1 MTTRPI
7 GADGRYYKKAHLRFL
22 EGTHDQNPVSKIALQ
37 ASIDALG
44 DAVEMT
50 NNNYARAMSELA
62 YMKIVAAD
70 SGLFSANETIGWLQE
85 AVDGAEAAVN
95 LQDHDYITHWVKG
108 FVLCNTGSEP
118 DFCLGLKSWETAK
131 ERFRHQTDPSDRRS
145 GFRIEYAEQ
154 LVYAGEYDKA
164 EIEVEAALKIPDWHR
179 WIAAFVYFYR
189 KKFPEALEQLDSIE
203 EPDKLFE
210 VHTLRA
216 AIHEKIIEAGPS
228 EENRKYSEAQSIESM
243 KKFAEVGKAFYES
256 ELKKENAVEEN
267 QIEKVFLKELSDSGF
282 LNDGRTED
290 SMLWRKS
297 LASAYVR
304 SRENLGELINIK
316 YLDDDVAL
324 ATVIVLITPEDKYP
338 DGHSTSSTTPS
349 ES

>member
-7 GADGRYYKKAHLRFL
+7 GADGKYYKKAHLRFL
-22 EGTHDQNPVSKIALQ
+22 EGTRDQNPVSKASLQ
-37 ASIDALG
+37 ASIDALSE
-44 DAVEMT
+44 AAEMT

-62 YMKIVAAD
+62 YMKIVASD
-70 SGLFSANETIGWLQE
+70 SGMFSASETIGWLQE

-118 DFCLGLKSWETAK
+118 DFCLGMKSWETAK

-189 KKFPEALEQLDSIE
+189 NKLPVALEQLDLIE
-203 EPDKLFE
+203 EPDQLFE
-210 VHTLRA
+210 VHSLRA
-216 AIHEKIIEAGPS
+216 AIHEKIIITAKTET
-228 EENRKYSEAQSIESM
+228 ERKNSEAQSIESM
-243 KKFAEVGKAFYES
+243 TRFAEAARAFYETES
-256 ELKKENAVEEN
+256 YKGNVVEEN
-267 QIEKVFLKELSDSGF
+267 HVEKIFLKEFSDSGF
-282 LNDGRTED
+282 LNDGRTDD
-290 SMLWRKS
+290 SMLWRVS

-304 SRENLGELINIK
+304 TRGSLEKLLDIE
-316 YLDDDVAL
+316 YLNDDIAL
-324 ATVIVLITPEDKYP
+324 TAVIDLITPEKK
-338 DGHSTSSTTPS
+338 
-349 ES
+349 